1 VELET
6 GQLPPSVRRSFR
18 STPAVQ
24 VLAAVTFALAH
35 SRIAAGLSIGII
47 NALCLS
53 RSLGHFVLCRAIKV
67 GTSRH

>member
-1 VELET
+1 
-6 GQLPPSVRRSFR
+6 
-18 STPAVQ
+18 VQ